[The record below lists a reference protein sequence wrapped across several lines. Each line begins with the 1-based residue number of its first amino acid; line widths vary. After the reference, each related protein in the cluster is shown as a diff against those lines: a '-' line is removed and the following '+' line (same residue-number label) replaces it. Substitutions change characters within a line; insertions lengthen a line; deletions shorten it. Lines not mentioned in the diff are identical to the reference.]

1 RLPRRG
7 PRTRAARA
15 GGAGLIRIPIR
26 RFRLSSRATGEGSAE
41 RQISPRIES
50 GVGMTVAPCV
60 WTRIRMT
67 TRRKEKGRLAPAL
80 FRFCA
85 WSEAS
90 GAIAVP
96 RAGASAASALGRGVR
111 VRTALGG
118 LAVRAVPRLARR
130 TLAAARLL
138 TARTTA
144 GAAAGLVHVQPQ
156 R

>member
-1 RLPRRG
+1 RPAEVADLAVPRGEQRQLPVQDGGRDRAHPAAVPDAPRDPRLPRRG

-96 RAGASAASALGRGVR
+96 RAGASAAAALGRGVR
-111 VRTALGG
+111 VRT
-118 LAVRAVPRLARR
+118 
-130 TLAAARLL
+130 
-138 TARTTA
+138 
-144 GAAAGLVHVQPQ
+144 
-156 R
+156 